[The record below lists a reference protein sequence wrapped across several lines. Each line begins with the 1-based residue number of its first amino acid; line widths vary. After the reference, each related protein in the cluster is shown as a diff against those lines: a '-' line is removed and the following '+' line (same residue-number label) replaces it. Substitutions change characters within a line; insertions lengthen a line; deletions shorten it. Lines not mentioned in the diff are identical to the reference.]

1 MHYYRLLTLYSHA
14 KRRMYLLLK
23 QKQKLDHVAYYVITS
38 ESAEAFAFIAQCMDD
53 LSFYDTYPG
62 PSVTVGDFSLGL
74 SAEVP
79 KRTKRS

>member
-38 ESAEAFAFIAQCMDD
+38 ESAEASEFIAQCMDD